1 MTGFELYMV
10 SRTDGYQRNS
20 GRSDLYKYKR
30 ETGQLSLD
38 LIMYKYTSS
47 DGSVLTFLKL
57 WNSDCKVIIANVAV
71 KIAVVFSLQGLNAK

>member
-1 MTGFELYMV
+1 MV

-20 GRSDLYKYKR
+20 GRSDKYKYKR

-47 DGSVLTFLKL
+47 DGSVLKFLKL

>member
-1 MTGFELYMV
+1 M
-10 SRTDGYQRNS
+10 
-20 GRSDLYKYKR
+20 
-30 ETGQLSLD
+30 GQLSLD

>member
-1 MTGFELYMV
+1 M
-10 SRTDGYQRNS
+10 
-20 GRSDLYKYKR
+20 
-30 ETGQLSLD
+30 GQLSLD

-47 DGSVLTFLKL
+47 DGSVLKFLKL